1 MERKLTRKIMVGG
14 VPVGGGAPVSI
25 QSMLNTRT
33 TDVDGCLAQLRAL
46 AAAGCEIARLA
57 VPDME
62 AAEAFGAICAASPLP
77 LVADIHF
84 DYRLAI
90 RAAENGAAK
99 IRINPGN
106 IGGEDRVRAVVEV
119 CGARGIPIRI
129 GVNGGSLEPRLLEK
143 YGRPTPEALVESAF
157 GHIALLE
164 KYDFHDICVSMK
176 SSSVP
181 LMIEAY
187 RLFSER
193 SDYPLHIGV
202 TETGTARMGT
212 IKSAMGI
219 GALLCQGI
227 GDTMRVSLTAD
238 PVQEVLTA
246 KDILK
251 AAGLRKT
258 GVNIIACPTCGRTR
272 IDLIGLANQVEQALA
287 ACEKPITV
295 AVMGCVVNG
304 PGEARE
310 ADIGI
315 AGGDGCGILFVRGK
329 QLKKLPYDEL
339 LPTLLEYIEKL

>member
-1 MERKLTRKIMVGG
+1 MERKLTKRIQVGP
-14 VPVGGGAPVSI
+14 VAVGGGAPVSI
-25 QSMLNTRT
+25 QSMLNTKT
-33 TDVDGCLAQLRAL
+33 TDVEGSLAQIRAL

-106 IGGEDRVRAVVEV
+106 IGGEDRVRAVVEA
-119 CGARGIPIRI
+119 CGARQIPIRI

-202 TETGTARMGT
+202 TETGTERMGT

-339 LPTLLEYIEKL
+339 LPTLLAYIEKL